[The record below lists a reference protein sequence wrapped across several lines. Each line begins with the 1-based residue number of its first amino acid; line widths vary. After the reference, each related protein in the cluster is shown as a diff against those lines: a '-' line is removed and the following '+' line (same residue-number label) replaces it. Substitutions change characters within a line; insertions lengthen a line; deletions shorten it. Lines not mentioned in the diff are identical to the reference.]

1 MGKGLDW
8 TGTSEHNIDGTKEP
22 RKNVDWTGMKERN
35 IEPPTRDG
43 SGGGKTEKPSTKT
56 GA

>member
-35 IEPPTRDG
+35 LEPPTRDG
-43 SGGGKTEKPSTKT
+43 SGGGKAEKPSTKT